1 MKPKRG
7 TTAML
12 VISGATLSA
21 DGKRVVGVLDKHLA
35 RAIEL
40 GRNDVAIAIVGQLG
54 DALGVKN
61 TVISNNVFNGGSK

>member
-1 MKPKRG
+1 MLTLNG
-7 TTAML
+7 TA
-12 VISGATLSA
+12 LSA

-40 GRNDVAIAIVGQLG
+40 GRSDVAIAIVGQLG

-61 TVISNNVFNGGSK
+61 VTVRDCTFHGSGR